1 MKRSRA
7 SIVALLVVL
16 CWGAVSACGPNERI
30 MNSAAE
36 NREAAEAEAR
46 SYNSSA
52 NSVPT
57 LTSFKQDLEAM
68 RTADF
73 KFIVVFRRK
82 DGGKMDP
89 TDKEAIGR
97 ITGQQ
102 VNRRKL
108 SDEGKAVIIGSNFP
122 FLPGML
128 EELTER
134 FRMEDYS
141 EPEAGPLVANTNQQ
155 NTNQQSANKQNT
167 ERQP

>member
-1 MKRSRA
+1 
-7 SIVALLVVL
+7 
-16 CWGAVSACGPNERI
+16 

-36 NREAAEAEAR
+36 NNSGASKDSG
-46 SYNSSA
+46 SYNSSS
-52 NSVPT
+52 NSGPA
-57 LTSFKQDLEAM
+57 LTGFKQDLESM

-82 DGGKMDP
+82 DGGKLQP
-89 TDKEAIGR
+89 EDKEALGR

-128 EELTER
+128 EKLTER
-134 FRMEDYS
+134 FKMEDHS
-141 EPEAGPLVANTNQQ
+141 KPDSGPLVANTNQQ
-155 NTNQQSANKQNT
+155 
-167 ERQP
+167 P

>member
-1 MKRSRA
+1 MRKSRA
-7 SIVALLVVL
+7 SLTASFVIL
-16 CWGAVSACGPNERI
+16 CWVAVSACSPNQRI

-36 NREAAEAEAR
+36 NNSEAAKDSG
-46 SYNSSA
+46 SYNPSS
-52 NSVPT
+52 NSGPA
-57 LTSFKQDLEAM
+57 LTGFKQDLEAM

-82 DGGKMDP
+82 DGGKLQP
-89 TDKEAIGR
+89 EDKEAIGR

-128 EELTER
+128 EQLTPR
-134 FRMEDYS
+134 FKMEDHS
-141 EPEAGPLVANTNQQ
+141 KPDSGPLVANTNQQ
-155 NTNQQSANKQNT
+155 
-167 ERQP
+167 P